1 MKQDLSPVPCPL
13 FRLKNAFFSPF
24 LSNFAP
30 FFGGNLINHRVVP
43 RYQNTGEVVGFCDF
57 EFASPYVEGLGGSA
71 PLLFRFLG
79 ASEKMNKQP
88 SLLLSSK
95 KDVAITDIG

>member
-1 MKQDLSPVPCPL
+1 MDYH
-13 FRLKNAFFSPF
+13 F
-24 LSNFAP
+24 LP
-30 FFGGNLINHRVVP
+30 TR
-43 RYQNTGEVVGFCDF
+43 F

-95 KDVAITDIG
+95 KDVAITDIDSLVYSPLQVLTNL